1 MSRYQ
6 TIPLKVVD
14 DKKVLRTAVYP
25 ELAAS
30 EEDFYVI
37 TTTGDRFDTLSK
49 DFYGTTEYWWVIASN
64 NPHARR
70 DTLSITPGI
79 QLRIPPY
86 QQAKQRFE
94 SLNRSR

>member
-6 TIPLKVVD
+6 SIQLKTVE

-25 ELAAS
+25 EVAPS
-30 EEDFYVI
+30 GEDYYI
-37 TTTGDRFDTLSK
+37 ISTSGDRFDILSK

-64 NPHARR
+64 NPHVRR
-70 DTLSITPGI
+70 DTLFITPGV
-79 QLRIPPY
+79 QLRIPSF
-86 QQAKQRFE
+86 QQARQQFE